1 VKKIKSKERKHTRFN
16 SKNLLI
22 DTSSKMAKNY
32 QDKFRQVLLPH
43 YYNNTVKSRYITEL
57 NLIAVSHFKLINE
70 ILSYN
75 QCYLTVCSTDKKPM
89 LTTTIKRVIINSKI
103 PLSENTGPIG
113 SYRVMVKNLFEAELD
128 AKYGESTFS
137 NYVRPGTHKNLNSPV
152 PPCVIEAAKSGTLT
166 KDIQLLDLDHY
177 LTELFTNAYTVD
189 KSFQLSNKT
198 MEIITFKRE
207 QLSSVLNE
215 AGEILQT
222 FQYLENIDENRN
234 PLGSIDESKDK
245 QGTATG
251 ESQDNRINDTLRL
264 SRSSVIRGDDYQL
277 SKCITEREDYKK
289 NQENIRR
296 DEEEE
301 QKKEQARLEKKYKQ
315 HAREKE
321 LSQRLKEQ
329 FSLSESNDFIAF
341 TRETN
346 DIMELMTESRNNE
359 TLELDYRA
367 LLAYEIAAM
376 QTALPNIPQVRAY
389 DTLPDKFGMALSWQ
403 SALSA
408 GLQGKS
414 RFLRETHN

>member
-1 VKKIKSKERKHTRFN
+1 MPVKKIKSKERKHTRFN

-22 DTSSKMAKNY
+22 DTSSKMAKDY

-70 ILSYN
+70 LLSYN
-75 QCYLTVCSTDKKPM
+75 KCYLTVCSTDKKPI
-89 LTTTIKRVIINSKI
+89 LTATIKRVIVNSKI

-137 NYVRPGTHKNLNSPV
+137 NYVRPGTQKNLNYPV

-177 LTELFTNAYTVD
+177 LKELSTNAYTVD
-189 KSFQLSNKT
+189 KSFQLSNET
-198 MEIITFKRE
+198 REIITFKRE

-234 PLGSIDESKDK
+234 QLGSIDESKDK

-251 ESQDNRINDTLRL
+251 ESQDNRINVSANKPPYLDIPNL
-264 SRSSVIRGDDYQL
+264 SL
-277 SKCITEREDYKK
+277 F
-289 NQENIRR
+289 
-296 DEEEE
+296 
-301 QKKEQARLEKKYKQ
+301 
-315 HAREKE
+315 H
-321 LSQRLKEQ
+321 
-329 FSLSESNDFIAF
+329 
-341 TRETN
+341 
-346 DIMELMTESRNNE
+346 
-359 TLELDYRA
+359 
-367 LLAYEIAAM
+367 
-376 QTALPNIPQVRAY
+376 IPRQ
-389 DTLPDKFGMALSWQ
+389 
-403 SALSA
+403 
-408 GLQGKS
+408 
-414 RFLRETHN
+414 

>member
-1 VKKIKSKERKHTRFN
+1 MPVKKIKSKERKHTRFN

-70 ILSYN
+70 LLSYN
-75 QCYLTVCSTDKKPM
+75 QCYLTVCSTDKKPI
-89 LTTTIKRVIINSKI
+89 LTATIKRVIINSKI
-103 PLSENTGPIG
+103 PLSENAGPIG
-113 SYRVMVKNLFEAELD
+113 SYRVMVQNLFEEELD
-128 AKYGESTFS
+128 AKHGESTFS
-137 NYVRPGTHKNLNSPV
+137 NYVRPGTHKNLNYRV
-152 PPCVIEAAKSGTLT
+152 PPCVIWAAKSGTLT

-177 LTELFTNAYTVD
+177 LKELFTNAYKVD
-189 KSFQLSNKT
+189 KSFQLSNETK
-198 MEIITFKRE
+198 EIITFKRE

-289 NQENIRR
+289 NQEKIRR
-296 DEEEE
+296 EEK
-301 QKKEQARLEKKYKQ
+301 QKKEQARLEKEYKQ

-329 FSLSESNDFIAF
+329 FSLSESNDFIIF

-346 DIMELMTESRNNE
+346 EIMELMAESQNNE

-376 QTALPNIPQVRAY
+376 QTALPNIPEVRAY

-403 SALSA
+403 SASKA
-408 GLQGKS
+408 GLRGKS